1 MERKRESEEE
11 KQNIKLESSSLTNV
25 FPSGKVKGQLLT
37 NKEVGK
43 LKKDAVELIGE

>member
-1 MERKRESEEE
+1 MECKGESEEE
-11 KQNIKLESSSLTNV
+11 KQNSKLESSTLTNA
-25 FPSGKVKGQLLT
+25 FPSGKVKGQLLA